1 MRKLNILFLGLLFS
15 ASSLFAQEKLADTST
30 APIFT
35 HTTAFG
41 DTVSLSQYK
50 GQKVFLVFTRSAG
63 CPICNLYV
71 HQLQEFAD
79 SFKQK
84 DIVVLIVTQTKA
96 ENTRKYIENEN
107 FPYTFLSDP
116 ERKLYKLYG
125 VESSAG
131 KLIKGY
137 LFKGGRAKSKKGK
150 KLYKEAFKQEGDTDM
165 IGADFLIDE
174 DGKLIKAFY
183 GKYLGDRME
192 VKEILSLFNK

>member
-1 MRKLNILFLGLLFS
+1 MRKLNILFLGLLFG
-15 ASSLFAQEKLADTST
+15 ASSLLAQEKLTDTST
-30 APIFT
+30 APLFT

-41 DTVSLSQYK
+41 DTVSLSKYK
-50 GQKVFLVFTRSAG
+50 GKKVFLVFTRSAG
-63 CPICNLYV
+63 CSICNLYV
-71 HQLQEFAD
+71 HQLQEYAD

-84 DIVVLIVTQTKA
+84 DIVVLIATQTKA

-116 ERKLYKLYG
+116 ERKLYKLYR

-150 KLYKEAFKQEGDTDM
+150 KLYKESFKQEGDTDM

-183 GKYLGDRME
+183 GRYLGDRME
-192 VKEILSLFNK
+192 VEEILNLFNK